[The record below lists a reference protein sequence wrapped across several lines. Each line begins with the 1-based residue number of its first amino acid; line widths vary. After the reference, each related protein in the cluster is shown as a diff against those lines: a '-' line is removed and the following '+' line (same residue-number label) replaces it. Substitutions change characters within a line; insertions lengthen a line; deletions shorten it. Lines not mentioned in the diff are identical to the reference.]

1 MRILMP
7 TVVNSQTSP
16 GIHKTPDRYQVI
28 QVCKHNHTYA
38 HTHTHTL
45 SHKYDYDVLAKSLSQ
60 YTHNI
65 KDGAVTTDVS
75 ILVGHLS
82 NFPLDSS

>member
-1 MRILMP
+1 MCTLMP

-28 QVCKHNHTYA
+28 QICKHNHTYA
-38 HTHTHTL
+38 HTHP
-45 SHKYDYDVLAKSLSQ
+45 HKYDYDVLAKSLSQ
-60 YTHNI
+60 YTLNI
-65 KDGAVTTDVS
+65 MDGAVTTDVS

-82 NFPLDSS
+82 NFPLDYT

>member
-1 MRILMP
+1 MP

-28 QVCKHNHTYA
+28 QICKHNHTYA
-38 HTHTHTL
+38 HTHP
-45 SHKYDYDVLAKSLSQ
+45 HKYDYDVLAKSLSQ
-60 YTHNI
+60 YTLNI
-65 KDGAVTTDVS
+65 MDGAVTTDVS

-82 NFPLDSS
+82 NFPLDYT